1 MDPIV
6 RIMLAADLVVSCLQ
20 QAVPTL
26 YLLGPMGGS
35 HFAQIGIFLILGYAV
50 AELKLICREMK
61 SQPSKMEDKHK

>member
-1 MDPIV
+1 
-6 RIMLAADLVVSCLQ
+6 
-20 QAVPTL
+20 
-26 YLLGPMGGS
+26 LGPMGGS